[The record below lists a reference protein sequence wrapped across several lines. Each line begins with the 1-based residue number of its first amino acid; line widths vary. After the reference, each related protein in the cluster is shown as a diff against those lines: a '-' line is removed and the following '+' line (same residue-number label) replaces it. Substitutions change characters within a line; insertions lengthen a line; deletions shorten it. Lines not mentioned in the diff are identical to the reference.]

1 MVISSTEF
9 FEAIR
14 MYKWRQILFWIHSK
28 ETVSYPE
35 QTEWRLDDD
44 VNQSQPRNNPADIV
58 EYIYFGTTKGG
69 WGGYITFFNKPKS
82 SVKALFYAKSSGVC
96 VTFNTDLQDFYS
108 TYFVLLQHRGAPI
121 SIDGEIQIPGCTIPG
136 NVKTVLINI
145 DNYFNYLKRQRIKNQ
160 NIFNKFKDYLNPEL
174 LAYLNPEL
182 LQNGGFRRS
191 RKARKTRK
199 TRKTRKSLHK

>member
-1 MVISSTEF
+1 MEISSTKF

-14 MYKWRQILFWIHSK
+14 MYNWRQILLWIDNNFY
-28 ETVSYPE
+28 VSYPE

-44 VNQSQPRNNPADIV
+44 VIQSQPRTNPADIV

-69 WGGYITFFNKPKS
+69 WGGYMTFFNKPKS
-82 SVKALFYAKSSGVC
+82 SVKALFYEKSSGDC

-121 SIDGEIQIPGCTIPG
+121 SIDGEIQIPGCTIPE

-145 DNYFNYLKRQRIKNQ
+145 DNYFNYLRRKGIMNK
-160 NIFNKFKDYLNPEL
+160 NIFNKFK
-174 LAYLNPEL
+174 AYLNPEL

-191 RKARKTRK
+191 RKARKSRK